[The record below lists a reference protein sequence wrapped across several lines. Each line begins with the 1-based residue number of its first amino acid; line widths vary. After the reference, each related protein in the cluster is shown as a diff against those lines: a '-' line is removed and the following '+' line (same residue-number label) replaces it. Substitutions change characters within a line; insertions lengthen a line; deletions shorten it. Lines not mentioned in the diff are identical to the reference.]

1 MPQFVKN
8 RQIMIV
14 TVVTIIILVVIGFTS
29 GNRQNLSQ
37 VEGFLGSV
45 FGPVQRA
52 LYSGA
57 TSISD
62 FIRDVQK
69 RGETGQSLKE
79 MEEKLKVLEQDNLR
93 LKELERENS
102 RLKTLL
108 DFKQE
113 HQDFVVTGAR
123 VIGKSPGNW
132 FNMLAVDKGSND
144 GIEQNMAVISQ
155 DGLVGRVVE
164 VGTTWSKVLAIVDG
178 RSSVSAIVE
187 RTRDTGIIRG
197 NNTLVFEDGLSSMVY
212 LPDDS
217 EVIPGDKVI
226 TSGLGGVFPKG
237 IYIGQVM
244 EVVKEKQ
251 NLFKYA
257 VIKPAVDFQRIEEV
271 LLVKSDVDI
280 IEME

>member
-1 MPQFVKN
+1 
-8 RQIMIV
+8 MIV

>member
-1 MPQFVKN
+1 
-8 RQIMIV
+8 MIV
-14 TVVTIIILVVIGFTS
+14 TIVTIIILVLIGFTS
-29 GNRQNLSQ
+29 GDRQNLSQ
-37 VEGFLGSV
+37 MEGILGSV
-45 FGPVQRA
+45 FGPVQRV

-62 FIRDVQK
+62 FIKDIQK
-69 RGETGQSLKE
+69 RGESVHLVKE
-79 MEEKLKVLEQDNLR
+79 MEEKLRVLEQDNLR
-93 LKELERENS
+93 LRELERENR
-102 RLKTLL
+102 RLKALL
-108 DFKQE
+108 DFKQDN
-113 HQDFVVTGAR
+113 QGWVVTGAR

-144 GIEQNMAVISQ
+144 GVQQNMTVVSQ
-155 DGLVGRVVE
+155 NGLVGRVVE
-164 VGTTWSKVLAIVDG
+164 VSTTWSKVLAIVDG

-187 RTRDTGIIRG
+187 RTRDNGVVRG
-197 NNTLVFEDGLSSMVY
+197 NNTLVFEDGLCTMYY

-237 IYIGQVM
+237 IYIGEVT

-271 LLVKSDVDI
+271 LIVKSGIDV

>member
-1 MPQFVKN
+1 MPQFIKN

-62 FIRDVQK
+62 FIRDIQK
-69 RGETGQSLKE
+69 RGETGQSLEE

-113 HQDFVVTGAR
+113 HEGFVVTGAR

-144 GIEQNMAVISQ
+144 GIQQNMAVISQ
-155 DGLVGRVVE
+155 DGLVGRVIE

-197 NNTLVFEDGLSSMVY
+197 NNTLVFEDGLCSMVY

-271 LLVKSDVDI
+271 LLVKSEVDI